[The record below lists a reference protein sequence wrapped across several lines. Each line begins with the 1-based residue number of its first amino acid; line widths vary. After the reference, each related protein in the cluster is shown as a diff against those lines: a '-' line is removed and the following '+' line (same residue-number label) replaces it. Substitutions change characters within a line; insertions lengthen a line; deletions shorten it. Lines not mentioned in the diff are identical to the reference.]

1 MSSASAKVLPQ
12 GVLRAPCDDAF
23 HQLRMARLDLYLHT
37 VSRNPEAF
45 VKKVERRR
53 QEHERLVDGVDAAS
67 LRGLQLLAADE
78 PREREEAFED

>member
-1 MSSASAKVLPQ
+1 
-12 GVLRAPCDDAF
+12 
-23 HQLRMARLDLYLHT
+23 MARLNLYLNN